1 VSLTSIAEQPARIDV
16 WAYVQIARI
25 DHWFKNTFMILGVI
39 LAVFYEPQV
48 AVWSSVPALIIAVV
62 ATCLVASSNY
72 VLNELLDGPNDMLHP
87 EKRRR
92 PVSAPGDRKAANRQ
106 YRERQRQDRARRQQ
120 GMQRGEQWAMPA
132 RDRGAVRALVRDY
145 VDSRRRLSEFYMYGL
160 LVLLVLLFIRN
171 PLVQSIVPVL
181 VTVAVLIMLV
191 EGIFIG
197 RRARALAEKRL
208 PGESTQGVRLYAAMR
223 ALQIRQ
229 LRMPKPRIK
238 PGDSF

>member
-1 VSLTSIAEQPARIDV
+1 VFRRRQPTTVDSPAEDAAATPVDGGWPTA
-16 WAYVQIARI
+16 
-25 DHWFKNTFMILGVI
+25 
-39 LAVFYEPQV
+39 AVNQG
-48 AVWSSVPALIIAVV
+48 AVTAGKGRPTPKRSEA
-62 ATCLVASSNY
+62 
-72 VLNELLDGPNDMLHP
+72 

-132 RDRGAVRALVRDY
+132 RDRGGVRALVRDY

-160 LVLLVLLFIRN
+160 LVLLVFLFIRN

-191 EGIFIG
+191 EGIYIG

>member
-1 VSLTSIAEQPARIDV
+1 VFRRRQTTTADSPAEDAAAAPDDGAPPAEPVSHGAVTAAKGRPTPKRSEAER
-16 WAYVQIARI
+16 
-25 DHWFKNTFMILGVI
+25 
-39 LAVFYEPQV
+39 
-48 AVWSSVPALIIAVV
+48 
-62 ATCLVASSNY
+62 
-72 VLNELLDGPNDMLHP
+72 
-87 EKRRR
+87 RRR
-92 PVSAPGDRKAANRQ
+92 PVSAPGDRKEANRQ

-132 RDRGAVRALVRDY
+132 RDRGPVKALARDY

-160 LVLLVLLFIRN
+160 LVLLVLLFVRN
-171 PLVQSIVPVL
+171 ALVQSIVPIL

-191 EGIFIG
+191 EGVFIG
-197 RRARALAEKRL
+197 RQARALAEKRL